1 MKPIPYDQR
10 IYDALAP
17 LNPRLM
23 KERRLARSLLFSSD
37 FLNSD

>member
-17 LNPRLM
+17 LNPRPM
-23 KERRLARSLLFSSD
+23 KKRRLGISLLFSSD
-37 FLNSD
+37 FFNSD